1 MSADSGTVTT
11 EVDGAVFVI
20 TVDRVAKRNAFTPEM
35 FDGLARAME
44 ELDRNPALWVGV
56 IAFAGDHTTA
66 GLDLPK
72 FFGPGA
78 SGNSRGEGGD
88 AFALRRRCR
97 KPVVMAV
104 QGIAIGIEMMLGA
117 DIVVAAA
124 DCRFRQL
131 EHGGSGCPCAARR
144 LGQRHVSPAARG

>member
-1 MSADSGTVTT
+1 MSTDSGTVTT
-11 EVDGAVFVI
+11 EIDGAVFVI

-78 SGNSRGEGGD
+78 Y
-88 AFALRRRCR
+88 AA
-97 KPVVMAV
+97 
-104 QGIAIGIEMMLGA
+104 GA
-117 DIVVAAA
+117 
-124 DCRFRQL
+124 
-131 EHGGSGCPCAARR
+131 GSPW
-144 LGQRHVSPAARG
+144 

>member
-1 MSADSGTVTT
+1 MRS
-11 EVDGAVFVI
+11 
-20 TVDRVAKRNAFTPEM
+20 P
-35 FDGLARAME
+35 
-44 ELDRNPALWVGV
+44 
-56 IAFAGDHTTA
+56 GDHTTA

-78 SGNSRGEGGD
+78 PADSRGEGGD
-88 AFALRRRCR
+88 AFGLRRRCR

-104 QGIAIGIEMMLGA
+104 QGITYTIGIEMMLGT

-131 EHGGSGCPCAARR
+131 EPKREHMRRTTLGSEDAKEGMASFMERR
-144 LGQRHVSPAARG
+144 DAVFKGK